1 VLPALLLLIAE
12 PHVIN
17 LQERVPLTLVVS
29 TPTGQVAD
37 ISKSELIRIASDL
50 VKRHTDF
57 FPQDLDELVVE
68 ECKGRLTCLALKSRE
83 GEEGSE
89 GLEDSKYLLLIS
101 NVSIPDGADR
111 LSMVLLDVE
120 NALQIHRDAVRKVGW
135 QDEVEA
141 TVSEEAVI
149 APPIRSE
156 VRDAQEAETFLA
168 TAFTRELA
176 RGLED
181 AGHWEPYGDIEI
193 ECAHEGA
200 VIKLDG
206 NGLGSTAKGVTQ
218 LSRARPGPRT
228 LEVEQAGYAPFSTV
242 VEVSRGATA
251 RVSVDLVALPSNTT
265 GIVRQAVAWSGV
277 AVGAVGVA
285 LSIFGAVKKGNAET
299 GCFSPCDTG
308 SQFITFGYDPA
319 EVGSTSNINPPG
331 VAILPLG
338 VALAGTGL
346 TWSLGSWLFAD
357 DGDIP
362 WIQLLVGAAVGGA
375 TYAIMVL
382 ADGSTPEAQ

>member
-1 VLPALLLLIAE
+1 VLPALLLLIGQ

-50 VKRHTDF
+50 VKEHTDF
-57 FPQDLDELVVE
+57 FPQDLDELVIE
-68 ECKGRLTCLALKSRE
+68 ECKGRLTCLALKSRR

-89 GLEDSKYLLLIS
+89 GLQDAKYLLLIS

-111 LSMVLLDVE
+111 LSIVLLDVE
-120 NALQIHRDAVRKVGW
+120 AALRIHRDAVRKVGW

-141 TVSEEAVI
+141 TISEEAVI
-149 APPIRSE
+149 SPPLRSE
-156 VRDAQEAETFLA
+156 VRDAQEATTFLA

-181 AGHWEPYGDIEI
+181 AGHWEPYGNIEI
-193 ECAHEGA
+193 SCEHEGA
-200 VIKLDG
+200 VIQLDG
-206 NGLGSTAKGVTQ
+206 NGLGSTVSGVTE
-218 LSRARPGPRT
+218 LHRARPGART
-228 LEVEQAGYAPFSTV
+228 LEIEQQGYEPFQTT
-242 VEVSRGATA
+242 VEVTRGGIAK
-251 RVSVDLVALPSNTT
+251 VHVDLTSLPSNTT

-285 LSIFGAVKKGNAET
+285 LSIFGAVKKGNAES
-299 GCFSPCDTG
+299 GCFAPCDTG
-308 SQFITFGYDPA
+308 SQFITFGYDPS
-319 EVGSTSNINPPG
+319 EVGSTSNINPSG
-331 VAILPLG
+331 VAIVPLG
-338 VALAGTGL
+338 AALAGTGL
-346 TWSLGSWLFAD
+346 TWSLGSWLFAE

-362 WIQLLVGAAVGGA
+362 WIQLLVGAAVGGT

-382 ADGSTPEAQ
+382 ADGDTPEAQ